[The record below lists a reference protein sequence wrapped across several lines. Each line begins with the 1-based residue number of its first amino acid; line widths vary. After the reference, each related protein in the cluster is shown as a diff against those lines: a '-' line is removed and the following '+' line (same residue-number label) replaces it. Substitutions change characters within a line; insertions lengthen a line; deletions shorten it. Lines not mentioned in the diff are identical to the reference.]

1 MVESFGWK
9 NGVTLMGFWEEGLFG
24 RREAGAFRDERMAG
38 VVCAD
43 DRSRG

>member
-9 NGVTLMGFWEEGLFG
+9 NDVTLMGFWEEGLFATCRG

-38 VVCAD
+38 VV
-43 DRSRG
+43 